1 MVGHIFDI
9 DVLITTTSQ
18 PWIVNK
24 NNPNEAL
31 MKISKSDYNL
41 FKNGVYKKAGNKIEY
56 NDKVY
61 WLPSDLYEKLKVI
74 AKNRRMTMD
83 DMAISLQEFLNED
96 LIEEQDFTINYDVI
110 SGLKNK
116 TEDIYLL
123 CSNNTKTYFGKLIEK
138 LLNKLKE
145 EGISIKDTYYTNE
158 TFFNSETDEIMYKKA
173 TICLEHLVGYKISNN
188 KFIDEK
194 VEQYS
199 KLYYYDNDLETL
211 KMVNQS
217 NSILKYLVNNTKIG
231 LKDVVKED
239 IKENKST
246 FIVNKITSNKFN
258 RFITEDVLITLSN
271 ILTFESFKWNKH

>member
-1 MVGHIFDI
+1 MIGHIFDI

-31 MKISKSDYNL
+31 MKISRSDYNL

-61 WLPSDLYEKLKVI
+61 WLPNDLYEKLKVI

-123 CSNNTKTYFGKLIEK
+123 CSNNTKTYFGKIVDK
-138 LLNKLKE
+138 LLEKLKE
-145 EGISIKDTYYTNE
+145 EGIYIKDTYYINE

-173 TICLEHLVGYKISNN
+173 TICLEHLVGYKVNNN

-194 VEQYS
+194 VENYS

-211 KMVNQS
+211 KLVNQS
-217 NSILKYLVNNTKIG
+217 NSILKFLVNNTKIG